1 MGLQGIVESWRC
13 FGKNPALA
21 TQVLINTAVLPSNP
35 VRYVLELE
43 RHGYLEDAQTLA
55 MGTAMLYSM
64 AFAVFYAFISM
75 SYGMLWI

>member
-1 MGLQGIVESWRC
+1 MGIQGILESWRC
-13 FGKNPALA
+13 FGKSPALA

-43 RHGYLEDAQTLA
+43 KQGYLEDTQTLA
-55 MGTAMLYSM
+55 MGTAMLYSI
-64 AFAVFYAFISM
+64 AFAVSYAFISM